1 MARIRIFIVLALAVV
16 AGGTFAY
23 GTYRYVESVQKRQ
36 GSGLKTRTVVVAAA
50 DLPLGA
56 ELRAENLRSIEWP
69 ADSVPAG
76 VFENPDELVG
86 RGLIQTVAQNEPFL
100 PAKLSSKEAGAGLPP
115 IIPEGFRALSVRV
128 NDVIGVA
135 GYVLPGTRVDVVAT
149 VNPTQ
154 RPEDVQSKVVLT
166 DVRVLAAGT
175 KIERD
180 VNSNKPIETSV
191 VTLLVDPSQA
201 ERLSLASTEGKI
213 QLALRNPIDKSAP
226 PTGGIRPAG
235 LMAGYTAPR
244 AVVRAAT
251 RIGAA
256 PVSFSVSTAPRV
268 APVAEAAPT
277 VEIIR
282 GDKRTREAVTQE

>member
-23 GTYRYVESVQKRQ
+23 GTYNYVQSIQKRE
-36 GSGLKTRTVVVAAA
+36 GPGFKTRTVVVAAS
-50 DLPLGA
+50 DLALGA
-56 ELRAENLRSIEWP
+56 ELRAENLKAIDWP
-69 ADSVPAG
+69 ADSVPDG
-76 VFENPDELVG
+76 VFENPEELVG
-86 RGLIQTVAQNEPFL
+86 RGVIQPMAQHEPFL

-154 RPEDVQSKVVLT
+154 RPEDVQAKVVLT
-166 DVRVLAAGT
+166 DVKVLAAGT

-180 VNSNKPIETSV
+180 VNNNKPIETSV

-201 ERLSLASTEGKI
+201 EKLSLASTEGKI
-213 QLALRNPIDKSAP
+213 QLALRNPVDKSAP

-235 LMAGYTAPR
+235 LLSGATGPR
-244 AVVRAAT
+244 FVPRVTPSRSVAVAAA
-251 RIGAA
+251 AA
-256 PVSFSVSTAPRV
+256 PHV

-282 GDKRTREAVTQE
+282 GEKRTREAVSQE